1 MNNRIESKKN
11 RFLKLTPENGDF
23 NQYWFSEKTIEFFLD
38 QVKKYGKNRIGFI
51 ATPSIFFSLSKEDQ
65 EKSFLFDIDEKL
77 TKKHKNG
84 KKYDF
89 NDNNYQELFPELK
102 ESFDFLVI
110 DPPFITEEAW
120 TKFSKFAHYLKNKD
134 NLNKLL
140 GLNIKTFQPSI
151 PHLVYQY
158 NIFANYDD
166 EELDKKNPEII
177 E

>member
-11 RFLKLTPENGDF
+11 RFLKLTPENGDY
-23 NQYWFSEKTIEFFLD
+23 NQYWFSEKTIEFFLE

-65 EKSFLFDIDEKL
+65 EKSYLFDIDEKL

-84 KKYDF
+84 KRYDF

-120 TKFSKFAHYLKNKD
+120 TKFSNFAQYLKNYPNSYFIPIPMDSKERKVED
-134 NLNKLL
+134 
-140 GLNIKTFQPSI
+140 KTFK
-151 PHLVYQY
+151 
-158 NIFANYDD
+158 NYA
-166 EELDKKNPEII
+166 KS
-177 E
+177 